1 MSANAG
7 VLGHAWADAD
17 DATLLAGARDGN
29 SQAYAVLWR
38 RHLTTAYAVAHRY
51 RGRASAEDIVGE
63 ASLRVYHLLSVGK
76 GPTTNFRSYF
86 LSAVKTVAVDL
97 ARTDLRVVPS
107 EPEVLES
114 ASGEV
119 AAYDVDAR
127 VNQDLVRTA
136 FRRLP
141 ERDQQVLWHTTVEG
155 RSPAAVATTMGMT
168 PNGVSVVALRA
179 RDALRAR
186 YLDAHADRAIS
197 RAGDEECRWVL
208 GQMGRYVRGK
218 LPVRQRARVEEHL
231 AGCARARA
239 LALELTEVNRGLPAL
254 LVPLVFVAGTST
266 GAAWIGGLTGAAGG
280 GGGDGG
286 QRPDPSAPTSVLG
299 LLDTLQALAGK
310 VAGVVVAG
318 ALGAGFVA
326 APAGG
331 FAALGGAGGAA
342 VAAAGGGGGAGGAG
356 GGGGGG
362 TSGPGAGDTTTVPA
376 PPVAPTPV
384 APPPGLDVATALT
397 PARSTPR
404 TGSSAGSTST
414 TTAAGGTSTPASPAS
429 PAAPAAATTNPSSVV
444 GGGPFT
450 LTFDL
455 GSAGGGIA
463 VVSSSSGA
471 VTVASCP
478 DPARCALTGPVV
490 SLTITAA
497 PTAYPTTVTVVVTNA
512 DGVSTTSTV
521 TITAPPDV
529 NASFAP
535 GTPTSVVGG
544 QEITLQVNTG
554 SVFGGTVSAVLDYG
568 TGGPPQSPVTL
579 SGCGSPCTI
588 PGSSGS
594 VTVNPTPVAYP
605 ATLVLTVTNAAGS
618 PTVLTIL
625 ITEPVVQPTFVA
637 PPSSLEAGVE
647 TAVAYDTGA
656 AAGGTITVSTTD
668 GTVTVATDT
677 SPVGV
682 RRAVAAAAQPCG
694 SADKVVCTVSAR
706 LGMVLITPTTRDRK
720 AQVTVTVSNGSS
732 LSRWITIDVVQPA
745 PPVFTS
751 LPNPIKSGAS
761 VGYDLVTEGPG
772 SLTVTLLAGGE
783 VDSVRAQGC
792 PSEVPWEVVCDLNPP
807 GDRQG
812 TLALFVEA
820 KAGTKMRLTLVNS
833 RGVKVI
839 EVVNVAGGPAN
850 E

>member
-119 AAYDVDAR
+119 EAYDVDAR

-231 AGCARARA
+231 AGCARARS

-299 LLDTLQALAGK
+299 LVDTLQALAGK

-362 TSGPGAGDTTTVPA
+362 TSGPGAGDTTTDPA

-404 TGSSAGSTST
+404 TGSTAGSTST
-414 TTAAGGTSTPASPAS
+414 TTADGGTSTPASPVS

-471 VTVASCP
+471 VTVAGCP

-529 NASFAP
+529 NPTFPST
-535 GTPTSVVGG
+535 TPTTVVAGDSLKL
-544 QEITLQVNTG
+544 TVNTG
-554 SVFGGTVSAVLDYG
+554 SVLGGTVTAAIDYG
-568 TGGPPQSPVTL
+568 DGTSVPVPFDTCGLACEL
-579 SGCGSPCTI
+579 SGPI
-588 PGSSGS
+588 GS
-594 VTVNPTPVAYP
+594 VSLSATPARYP
-605 ATLVLTVTNAAGS
+605 ATLVVTVTNRSGQVESVRITISA
-618 PTVLTIL
+618 PKEQPDLTAPG
-625 ITEPVVQPTFVA
+625 EFVA
-637 PPSSLEAGVE
+637 GTPTTV
-647 TAVAYDTGA
+647 TYDTGA
-656 AAGGTITVSTTD
+656 DDGGTIIVAITGGTVAVSSGEPRAVARRAASAAPLDCGTGEEVTCEVTQRLGALSITARPD
-668 GTVTVATDT
+668 RRDATVTIIVSNGPNLTRSVPIPVKVPKPTFTAVPNPLRAGVPATVAFDLVALQTAMLTVTVE
-677 SPVGV
+677 GQGEGG
-682 RRAVAAAAQPCG
+682 AAIINGCQPDPAFGAC
-694 SADKVVCTVSAR
+694 
-706 LGMVLITPTTRDRK
+706 LITPPNGSVGEVV
-720 AQVTVTVSNGSS
+720 VTVV
-732 LSRWITIDVVQPA
+732 
-745 PPVFTS
+745 
-751 LPNPIKSGAS
+751 
-761 VGYDLVTEGPG
+761 
-772 SLTVTLLAGGE
+772 
-783 VDSVRAQGC
+783 
-792 PSEVPWEVVCDLNPP
+792 
-807 GDRQG
+807 
-812 TLALFVEA
+812 A
-820 KAGTKMRLTLVNS
+820 KAGTKVTFALTILGDLEPS
-833 RGVKVI
+833 ATAS
-839 EVVNVAGGPAN
+839 VNVSGGPQP